1 MNEIKKFEHSL
12 LNVLCRIC
20 GKEDKYCVQVFSDE
34 GIQHQ
39 LQKKIRLCLPIVISE
54 DDEMPKQ
61 VCLNCLNKLE
71 STYELYTMCK
81 LAQDDIRKKLN
92 YLNLSRTH
100 GSGNT
105 QACYASTIEE
115 KCKTLSE
122 ERPIQIGGS
131 IIKLIKP
138 TTVTTPKHVPPQSIS
153 SSTHVGMNSIT
164 TNVNIQG
171 QQSSHGQNMVAVSTP
186 KQLPQA
192 ETTTLPEMVIQQP
205 QVIVPAHYVSH
216 VPSDQTVIPVQGQYC
231 KQSNPQYEQRVVQ
244 QPVFQ
249 QSVMQQQNPNTKTTR
264 VEASQQLTANSTQ
277 GGGIL
282 KKKRLQESNR
292 TNDVANTAKKKLSKC
307 RYCHKMFSD
316 DIIDHHVN
324 LHLHQSFFTCIDC
337 NKNFRS
343 EDALE
348 KHRCR
353 IVIS

>member
-1 MNEIKKFEHSL
+1 MNELKKFEHSL

-20 GKEDKYCVQVFSDE
+20 GKEDKYCLQVFSDE
-34 GIQHQ
+34 GIQQQ

-61 VCLNCLNKLE
+61 VCISCLNKLE

-92 YLNLSRTH
+92 YLIQSHTH

-105 QACYASTIEE
+105 ETSYASTIEE

-138 TTVTTPKHVPPQSIS
+138 TAVTTPKHVPPQSIS

-164 TNVNIQG
+164 SNVNM
-171 QQSSHGQNMVAVSTP
+171 QSSHGQNMVAVSAP
-186 KQLPQA
+186 KQLSQA
-192 ETTTLPEMVIQQP
+192 DTTTLPEMVIQQP

-216 VPSDQTVIPVQGQYC
+216 VPSDQLTQTGIPVQGQYC
-231 KQSNPQYEQRVVQ
+231 KQSNPQYEQHVVQ

-249 QSVMQQQNPNTKTTR
+249 QTVMQQQNSNAKTTM
-264 VEASQQLTANSTQ
+264 VETSQQLTANSAQ
-277 GGGIL
+277 AGSVL

-292 TNDVANTAKKKLSKC
+292 ANDVTNTAKKKLSKC

-353 IVIS
+353 IIS